1 MLKNEIKIITIVHR
15 VVFSRN
21 TNKIRWIRIWT
32 ANSCSMNVLNVNRD
46 KEGIVQGTK
55 AKDIKY
61 NAKQDKYLCTGIVSC
76 LSESTL
82 DKG

>member
-1 MLKNEIKIITIVHR
+1 
-15 VVFSRN
+15 
-21 TNKIRWIRIWT
+21 
-32 ANSCSMNVLNVNRD
+32 MNLLNVNRD

-76 LSESTL
+76 LSESSL